1 MSHLIKIYSVC
12 KFSYFHLWYLIQLF
26 SSLELKINYYPF
38 KCVLSI
44 ASGNVSLLNICKLI
58 TWNLNVFYT

>member
-1 MSHLIKIYSVC
+1 MIYSVF

-26 SSLELKINYYPF
+26 SSLELKINYYTF

-58 TWNLNVFYT
+58 TWHLNVFYT